1 MVQMMYWHYVRHGV
15 RPSEWLQ
22 MGEGEKLI
30 LRAFMLQE
38 VETERS
44 EQKKIDRMIQNI
56 KKGGN

>member
-1 MVQMMYWHYVRHGV
+1 
-15 RPSEWLQ
+15 

>member
-44 EQKKIDRMIQNI
+44 EQKK
-56 KKGGN
+56 